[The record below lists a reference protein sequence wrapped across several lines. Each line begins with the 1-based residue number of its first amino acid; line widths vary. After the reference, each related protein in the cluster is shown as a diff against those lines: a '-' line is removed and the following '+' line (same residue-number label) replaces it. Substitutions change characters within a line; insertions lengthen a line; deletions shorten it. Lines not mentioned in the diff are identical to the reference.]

1 MVDDVFY
8 KSNKQK
14 KIEERK
20 VIQLETL
27 SQKRKQK
34 AEQRWVDS
42 QIKAAGWQSVLDH
55 AVEQF
60 NLGKEE
66 LEEEVVT
73 KTEEMIK
80 ERQKEI
86 ETYLMTEKDIYRE
99 AMGTMAD

>member
-80 ERQKEI
+80 ERQSEI
-86 ETYLMTEKDIYRE
+86 ASFLMAEKDIYLE
-99 AMGTMAD
+99 AMGAMAD

>member
-1 MVDDVFY
+1 MSDDIFY

-27 SQKRKQK
+27 SQKRRQE

-80 ERQKEI
+80 ERQSEI
-86 ETYLMTEKDIYRE
+86 ASFLMAEKDIYLE
-99 AMGTMAD
+99 AMGAMAD

>member
-1 MVDDVFY
+1 MSDDIFY
-8 KSNKQK
+8 RSNKQK

-27 SQKRKQK
+27 AQKRKQE
-34 AEQRWVDS
+34 AEERWVNS

-80 ERQKEI
+80 ERQSEI
-86 ETYLMTEKDIYRE
+86 ASFLMAEKDIYLE
-99 AMGTMAD
+99 AMGAMAD

>member
-1 MVDDVFY
+1 MESLH
-8 KSNKQK
+8 KSNKKK

-20 VIQLETL
+20 IIQLETL
-27 SQKRKQK
+27 AQKRKQE
-34 AEQRWVDS
+34 AEQRWIDS

-66 LEEEVVT
+66 LEEEVIT

-80 ERQKEI
+80 ERQSEI
-86 ETYLMTEKDIYRE
+86 ASFLMAEKDIYLE
-99 AMGTMAD
+99 AMEAMAD

>member
-1 MVDDVFY
+1 MSDDIFY

-27 SQKRKQK
+27 ANKRKQE

-80 ERQKEI
+80 ERQSEI
-86 ETYLMTEKDIYRE
+86 ASFLMAEKDIYLE
-99 AMGTMAD
+99 AMGAMAD

>member
-1 MVDDVFY
+1 MESLH
-8 KSNKQK
+8 KSNKKK

-20 VIQLETL
+20 IIQLETL
-27 SQKRKQK
+27 AQKRKQE
-34 AEQRWVDS
+34 AEQRWIDS

-55 AVEQF
+55 AVEKF

-80 ERQKEI
+80 ERQSEI
-86 ETYLMTEKDIYRE
+86 ASFLMAEKDIYLE
-99 AMGTMAD
+99 AMRAMAD